1 MDKLTEQP
9 GQNRARRGAFSGPSS
24 SAAAAE
30 TTTPTPTSTTPG
42 SLTTPTAPTAPS
54 PSHTQ
59 AQPSYSTFH
68 SSHHEEGT
76 AYVPQYR
83 DATNGPHDEVEY
95 HPFTA
100 HDPLYYHPRYRKVVT
115 WRQPAATVIPADDS
129 IPLPDLPRETRA
141 PPHPPSP
148 PPIPTDANLMPPP
161 PFPRRLRPQPPQPPS
176 ILKPP
181 TRTDRETLQGNLWAM
196 MKLADRELTA
206 CHEILEA
213 TSQQCLQRLFEIDE
227 GLKYLD
233 ALFQEDERQADMLR
247 RYGRHHE
254 RSAHCLANGDVHFYA
269 YRYGR
274 GRVPRSTRTER
285 RTAGISSP
293 YRGGG
298 PHDWQNRQRGLDR
311 TVASGRVEKMR
322 KKSDSMTGIAA
333 RIKLGYEDLKNR
345 LPRRRREGDE
355 DENWGGIEGEKTE
368 IETEEEDADDDDDE
382 DYYDEDDN
390 ED

>member
-1 MDKLTEQP
+1 MDKLTEQS

-24 SAAAAE
+24 SAAAE
-30 TTTPTPTSTTPG
+30 TTTPTPTTPN
-42 SLTTPTAPTAPS
+42 TPL

-59 AQPSYSTFH
+59 AQPSHSTFH
-68 SSHHEEGT
+68 SSHHEEVT
-76 AYVPQYR
+76 AYVAQYR

-115 WRQPAATVIPADDS
+115 WRQPTATVIPADDP
-129 IPLPDLPRETRA
+129 IPLSDLPQETRA
-141 PPHPPSP
+141 PPPTPPPPPPPPPSPPPSP
-148 PPIPTDANLMPPP
+148 PPIPTDAKLMPPP
-161 PFPRRLRPQPPQPPS
+161 PFPRRLRSQSPQPPS

-181 TRTDRETLQGNLWAM
+181 TRTDRETLQSNLWAM

-213 TSQQCLQRLFEIDE
+213 TSQQCLQHLFEIDE

-274 GRVPRSTRTER
+274 GRGPRSTRTER
-285 RTAGISSP
+285 RTAGFSST

-298 PHDWQNRQRGLDR
+298 PHDWQNRLRGFDR
-311 TVASGRVEKMR
+311 TVVSGRVEKMG

-333 RIKLGYEDLKNR
+333 RIKLGYEDLKNHP
-345 LPRRRREGDE
+345 PRRRREGVE
-355 DENWGGIEGEKTE
+355 DENWGGNEGEEIE
-368 IETEEEDADDDDDE
+368 IETEDADDDDDE
-382 DYYDEDDN
+382 NYYDEDDN